1 MSNIA
6 LCVNVILLNISF
18 SWEILYWRQCV
29 RLTCLILSCG
39 RLSVFSDGQTT
50 LLKYRKYK
58 KTNTTKNSRL
68 LVTKTKTKTK
78 TLRKRIASNPCRD
91 VRKHRAK
98 LGKVQETSTA
108 PQFLE
113 DYIFLHC
120 LDFHNPSQLTAPG
133 PRTDQLIHIPA

>member
-58 KTNTTKNSRL
+58 KTNTTTISRP
-68 LVTKTKTKTK
+68 LVTKTKTN
-78 TLRKRIASNPCRD
+78 TLGKRIASNPCRD

-133 PRTDQLIHIPA
+133 LRTDQLIHIPA

>member
-1 MSNIA
+1 MRSIVLAAVCSAHLPNS
-6 LCVNVILLNISF
+6 ILWPSICLLR
-18 SWEILYWRQCV
+18 WADYTLEIQK
-29 RLTCLILSCG
+29 I
-39 RLSVFSDGQTT
+39 QEN
-50 LLKYRKYK
+50 KYK
-58 KTNTTKNSRL
+58 YKIQTSCDKDVEKEDR
-68 LVTKTKTKTK
+68 
-78 TLRKRIASNPCRD
+78 ASNPCRD

-133 PRTDQLIHIPA
+133 PRTDQLIHIPAYHIPYTRL

>member
-1 MSNIA
+1 MN
-6 LCVNVILLNISF
+6 
-18 SWEILYWRQCV
+18 
-29 RLTCLILSCG
+29 
-39 RLSVFSDGQTT
+39 QTT
-50 LLKYRKYK
+50 
-58 KTNTTKNSRL
+58 TISRP
-68 LVTKTKTKTK
+68 LVTKTKTN
-78 TLRKRIASNPCRD
+78 TLGKRIASNPCRD

-133 PRTDQLIHIPA
+133 LRTDQLIHIPA

>member
-1 MSNIA
+1 MRKIDCGASVCSAHLPNS
-6 LCVNVILLNISF
+6 ILWPSICLLR
-18 SWEILYWRQCV
+18 WADYTLEIQK
-29 RLTCLILSCG
+29 I
-39 RLSVFSDGQTT
+39 QEN
-50 LLKYRKYK
+50 KYK
-58 KTNTTKNSRL
+58 YKIQTSCDKDVEKEDR
-68 LVTKTKTKTK
+68 
-78 TLRKRIASNPCRD
+78 ASNPCRD